1 MRTPILIVLMLSAA
15 AVSAQQMYKWV
26 DDKGRTQY
34 TDTPPPPSAKKVE
47 EKRLRGNEI
56 SVSGDTPYSV
66 QQAAKTFPVTL
77 WVNNCGEICN
87 NARNHLR
94 KRGVPFAERDPT
106 GEKDQEAFKKASGGS
121 DKVPLLLVGTL
132 RTLTGYS
139 PGEWDS
145 ALDEAGY
152 PRNAPAIKPPAK
164 GPATPAPAPEA
175 AAPAPASTGK

>member
-26 DDKGRTQY
+26 DEKGRTQY
-34 TDTPPPPSAKKVE
+34 TDTPPPASAKKVE
-47 EKRLRGNEI
+47 EKKLGRGNEI
-56 SVSGDTPYSV
+56 SGGSDTPYSV
-66 QQAAKTFPVTL
+66 QVAAKTFPVTL

-106 GEKDQEAFKKASGGS
+106 SEKDQEAFKKASGGS
-121 DKVPLLLVGTL
+121 DKVPLLMVGTL

-139 PGEWDS
+139 PGEWDG
-145 ALDEAGY
+145 ALDDAGY

-164 GPATPAPAPEA
+164 GAAAPAPEA
-175 AAPAPASTGK
+175 AAPAPAAAGK

>member
-1 MRTPILIVLMLSAA
+1 MRTSILIVLMLSAA
-15 AVSAQQMYKWV
+15 AVSAQQLYKWV

-47 EKRLRGNEI
+47 EKKLGRGNEI
-56 SVSGDTPYSV
+56 SGGGDTPYSV
-66 QQAAKTFPVTL
+66 QVAAKTFPVTL

-106 GEKDQEAFKKASGGS
+106 GEKEQELFKKVSGGS
-121 DKVPLLLVGTL
+121 DRVPLLIVGTL

-139 PGEWDS
+139 PGEWDG

-164 GPATPAPAPEA
+164 GPATPAPEA
-175 AAPAPASTGK
+175 AAPAPATAGK